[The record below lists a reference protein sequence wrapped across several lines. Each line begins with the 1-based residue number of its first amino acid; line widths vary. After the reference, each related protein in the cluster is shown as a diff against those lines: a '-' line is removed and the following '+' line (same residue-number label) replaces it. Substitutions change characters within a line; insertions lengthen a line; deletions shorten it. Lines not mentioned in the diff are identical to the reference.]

1 MRFVGE
7 GVALVIADTRA
18 AAIEAAEAVAVDYD
32 ELPVVTEPMAAMQ
45 PGAPSVWDEYP
56 DNIGYLWK
64 RGDVDATEAGL
75 RGAAHVTKLEF
86 SVSRVTANSM
96 EPRGA
101 WAEIGPDGRMVVHA
115 SNQSPFNLRNGMANG
130 NFGIPPT
137 DIRVLPGDVGGSFG
151 MKSGVHVEVVLVAWA
166 ARRLNRPV
174 RWISDRTEGFLTD
187 EQAREMRITAEIG
200 LDANNRFTA
209 LRLRWN
215 ANLGAYC
222 SGRSGWPVGNVG
234 GVAGTYIIPAIAAE
248 VCGIMTHT
256 VPTAAYRGAGRPE
269 ATYAIERVID
279 VAARE
284 RGISP
289 YELRRINLIPPE
301 AMPYKTALTFLYD
314 CGEFEGNMTKAAEL
328 AELDT
333 FESRRADAEKR
344 GKLRGI
350 GLTNCIEVA
359 GGPFLRPAKDL
370 STLRFAED
378 GRLILRSGSMSVG
391 QGLETT
397 MTQIVADRFGIPIE
411 NILYE
416 QGDTDQLPFGKGN
429 GGSGALCIG
438 GSAVMLAVDKV
449 IERARNSPPSCWKP
463 PSPTSN
469 SMTANS
475 TSPAPIV
482 PSTSPP
488 WAARR
493 FDPNF
498 IPPGEEGGL
507 VESGE
512 FTPTAVT
519 FPNGTHIC
527 EVEIDPDTGVTE
539 IVRYCAVEELGK
551 VLNPM
556 IVAGQI
562 HGGVAQ
568 GIGQA
573 MGEVI
578 IHDPDSGQMLTAIF
592 HGLPDAA
599 RDDLPDFRLATREVP
614 TKGNP
619 IGAKGVGEAGTVGA
633 MAAVMNAVNDALA
646 PLGIRH
652 FDMPATP
659 ARVWEAIRRLPREV
673 SKDQAATL
681 TSIFFVSAAVAGS
694 FGNVTVS
701 TPVEK
706 SASIIERS
714 TPSGSQNDRTGE
726 CGSASPSDP
735 SPSCFFSLFKG
746 RRSPLMVT
754 SMSFSAGKFGGQPS
768 RSIAAPVAPTPA
780 RRSRRKPPR
789 PCCKYSVRSLV
800 AAEQTHDFAAHD
812 SADDTQR
819 GVHQKS
825 LATSVGQPMREV
837 AGDQAEN
844 DPTDKS
850 HAAPLSFRRE
860 KLITRV
866 GDPHPAAH
874 QPVRAQ

>member
-1 MRFVGE
+1 MSTLEAKSVRRREDQRLLTGGGNYAADAQRSDMLHAILVRSPHAHAQITGVDVAAARGMPGVVAVYTATDLTDVKPIPGGIGFPRPDGGASAKTDRPLLAGDRVRFVGE
-7 GVALVIADTRA
+7 PVVLVLAETRGA
-18 AAIEAAEAVAVDYD
+18 GLEAAEAVTIDYG
-32 ELPVVTEPMAAMQ
+32 ELPVVTDPIAAMAQ
-45 PGAPSVWDEYP
+45 AAPAVWDEYP

-64 RGDVDATEAGL
+64 RGDTAATDANLA
-75 RGAAHVTKLEF
+75 ASAHVTKLEF
-86 SVSRVTANSM
+86 SVSRVTANTM

-166 ARRLNRPV
+166 ARKLNRPV
-174 RWISDRTEGFLTD
+174 RWISERTEGFLTD
-187 EQAREMRITAEIG
+187 EQAREMRIVAELG
-200 LDANNRFTA
+200 LDANNRLTA
-209 LRLRWN
+209 LKLRWN

-234 GVAGTYIIPAIAAE
+234 GIAGTYVIPAISAE

-269 ATYAIERVID
+269 ATYAIERLLD

-289 YELRRINLIPPE
+289 YELRRINLIPSE
-301 AMPYKTALTFLYD
+301 SMPYKTALTFTYD
-314 CGEFEGNMTKAAEL
+314 CGEFEGNMIKAAEL
-328 AELDT
+328 AELET
-333 FESRRADAEKR
+333 FDARRSEAQSR

-378 GRLILRSGSMSVG
+378 GKLILRTGSMSVG
-391 QGLETT
+391 QGLETAFC
-397 MTQIVADRFGIPIE
+397 QIVAERFGVPLE
-411 NILYE
+411 HVLYE

-438 GSAVMLAVDKV
+438 GSAVTLAVDKV
-449 IERARNSPPSCWKP
+449 IERARKL
-463 PSPTSN
+463 
-469 SMTANS
+469 
-475 TSPAPIV
+475 
-482 PSTSPP
+482 
-488 WAARR
+488 AAELLEASVTDIELREGR
-493 FDPNF
+493 FHIAGTDRSIDVASVGRASFDPNF
-498 IPPGEEGGL
+498 VPPGEEGGL
-507 VESGE
+507 TESGE
-512 FTPTAVT
+512 FQATACT

-539 IVRYCAVEELGK
+539 VVRYSAVEELGK

-562 HGGVAQ
+562 HGGVVQ

-578 IHDPDSGQMLTAIF
+578 VHDQDSGQMLTASF
-592 HGLPDAA
+592 MDYQMLRAG
-599 RDDLPDFRLATREVP
+599 DLPDFRLATREVP
-614 TKGNP
+614 TKVNP

-659 ARVWEAIRRLPREV
+659 GRVWEAI
-673 SKDQAATL
+673 
-681 TSIFFVSAAVAGS
+681 SAA
-694 FGNVTVS
+694 
-701 TPVEK
+701 
-706 SASIIERS
+706 
-714 TPSGSQNDRTGE
+714 
-726 CGSASPSDP
+726 
-735 SPSCFFSLFKG
+735 
-746 RRSPLMVT
+746 
-754 SMSFSAGKFGGQPS
+754 
-768 RSIAAPVAPTPA
+768 
-780 RRSRRKPPR
+780 
-789 PCCKYSVRSLV
+789 
-800 AAEQTHDFAAHD
+800 QT
-812 SADDTQR
+812 
-819 GVHQKS
+819 K
-825 LATSVGQPMREV
+825 
-837 AGDQAEN
+837 
-844 DPTDKS
+844 
-850 HAAPLSFRRE
+850 
-860 KLITRV
+860 
-866 GDPHPAAH
+866 
-874 QPVRAQ
+874 